1 MQYLLLV
8 EVLEYEYSY
17 IVDVFKT
24 YEDAC
29 NDGKYFADNTFCLSQ
44 KETIAFVE
52 KEHFFKKIDMPVY
65 PMSIKHKKSFT
76 SCILTSYII
85 EFDSREFLSNVFY
98 EIYHTKRNIPKEY
111 FVKTA
116 DTNSIYHICLS
127 VWFISAS

>member
-17 IVDVFKT
+17 IVDVFNT

-29 NDGKYFADNTFCLSQ
+29 NDGKYFADNTFRLSQ
-44 KETIAFVE
+44 EESINFME
-52 KEHFFKKIDMPVY
+52 KEGFVKKIEMPVY
-65 PMSIKHKKSFT
+65 PMSIKHRKSFT

-85 EFDSREFLSNVFY
+85 EFDSRQFLSRVFY
-98 EIYHTKRNIPKEY
+98 EIYHTKRNIPKDY
-111 FVKTA
+111 FIKTA